1 MSLWAGAVVLLTV
14 EVLALTIRH
23 DGEVL
28 IGHEGW
34 WAGVLMRSSMVAQ
47 LGIAIAAATLLLVG
61 ARSRGALRGNSGRFH
76 APRRCWAFLLVH
88 VVIYAGFAGMTSL
101 VLDVGPGSPLPSG
114 GRVLAW
120 ATMGL
125 ATLASWGA
133 IVLPISL
140 WIELSRR
147 GGGTVLAG
155 AAIGGVG
162 WGIGKLTAGLWEPL
176 GRSTLWI
183 VHGVLGLVSRE
194 TIFVPDEMAVG
205 IEPFGIIIAPECS
218 GYEGIGLIL
227 IFYGAYLWLFR
238 SSLRFPHAFLLLP
251 LGAAVI
257 WIANALRIS
266 LLIMI
271 GAWWSPEIAGGGFH
285 SQAGW
290 LAFNAIALGLVAT
303 TRHARF
309 FRRETGPEVES
320 VEETSPAVAYLAP
333 LSVIVA
339 ATMITAAF
347 TTGFDWLY
355 PLRVLATGGILWI
368 YWRGR
373 AGRWWRDWSWE
384 AVAIGLG
391 VFVLWMAL
399 EPIPPSGPAGGPSP
413 AAELAT
419 ASRLWAATWIVFR
432 VLGSVVTV
440 PLAEELAFRGY
451 LTRRLI
457 SANFQDV
464 PPGQF
469 SWFSFLVS
477 SALFGAL
484 HQRWLAGTLAGML
497 YALVLY
503 RRGKVADAVLAHAV
517 TNGLIAAYVLTM
529 GTWTLW
535 S

>member
-1 MSLWAGAVVLLTV
+1 VALWAGAVLLLTA
-14 EVLALTIRH
+14 EILGLTIRY
-23 DGEVL
+23 DGGVL
-28 IGHEGW
+28 IGHQGW

-61 ARSRGALRGNSGRFH
+61 ARSWGEFRGISGRLH
-76 APRRCWAFLLVH
+76 APRHAWGFFLIH

-101 VLDVGPGSPLPSG
+101 VLGVGPGSPLPSG

-133 IVLPISL
+133 IVLPVAL
-140 WIELSRR
+140 WIELARR
-147 GGGTVLAG
+147 GGRTVLAG
-155 AAIGGVG
+155 VAVGGAA
-162 WGIGKLTAGLWEPL
+162 WGISRLTAALWEPL
-176 GRSTLWI
+176 GRSTLWL

-194 TIFVPDEMAVG
+194 TIFLPDEMVVG
-205 IEPFGIIIAPECS
+205 IEPFGILIAPGCS

-257 WIANALRIS
+257 WIANALRII

-290 LAFNAIALGLVAT
+290 LAFNAIGLGMVAA
-303 TRHARF
+303 TRHVRF
-309 FRRETGPEVES
+309 FRHEAGPEVVS
-320 VEETSPAVAYLAP
+320 AAGPNPAVAYLAP
-333 LSVIVA
+333 LSALVA
-339 ATMITAAF
+339 ATMLTAAF

-355 PLRVLATGGILWI
+355 PLRALATGGALWI
-368 YWRGR
+368 CWRGH
-373 AGRWWRDWSWE
+373 AGRWWRNWSWE
-384 AVAIGLG
+384 AVGIGLG

-399 EPIPPSGPAGGPSP
+399 EPVPPSGPSGGPSP
-413 AAELAT
+413 GAELAT
-419 ASRLWAATWIVFR
+419 ASRFWAAFWIAFR

-457 SANFQDV
+457 SADFQGV
-464 PPGQF
+464 PPGRF

-484 HQRWLAGTLAGML
+484 HQRWLAGSLAGMF
-497 YALVLY
+497 YALALY